1 VKICYLFSCN
11 NLFDFMQALVKNGS
25 SFSGRP
31 GMPFIDI
38 ITKGLGLSTVDY
50 GDFWKTQ
57 RKFGMMTLRG

>member
-1 VKICYLFSCN
+1 
-11 NLFDFMQALVKNGS
+11 MQALVKNGS